1 MWNNEIEFRQYRSTN
16 QEIVQLKTLIS
27 QAIIQNKYDR
37 MLLFPILLL
46 QSNDNFQK
54 VKTKPKRI
62 EIAEN
67 TVTFL
72 SSFP

>member
-1 MWNNEIEFRQYRSTN
+1 M
-16 QEIVQLKTLIS
+16 QLKTLIP
-27 QAIIQNKYDR
+27 QAIIQKKYDR
-37 MLLFPILLL
+37 MILFPILLL
-46 QSNDNFQK
+46 QRNDNFQK

-62 EIAEN
+62 EIAEI